1 MLTIILCV
9 YNEFGRLNIAY
20 DDLYEE
26 FKTFNEDLEIII
38 IDNGSTDGTQEW
50 IKSLQDPRVI
60 KIFNKT
66 PSIQT
71 VKFFHCTINH
81 IFIFLF

>member
-60 KIFNKT
+60 KIFNKRFYWEY
-66 PSIQT
+66 S
-71 VKFFHCTINH
+71 
-81 IFIFLF
+81 